1 MEDESAGEDH
11 GRVSQQLP
19 TILGPKTHKYQH
31 RYEYTPTTLHPQR
44 SAGLH
49 RLHPVWGVGAFV
61 GTLLAG
67 KVLAAHAHALATP
80 VNGLSHDWAAI
91 WRIPALGA
99 VGVLIIFLILFRES
113 RKTDVA

>member
-1 MEDESAGEDH
+1 MN
-11 GRVSQQLP
+11 
-19 TILGPKTHKYQH
+19 THQ
-31 RYEYTPTTLHPQR
+31 PPCIR
-44 SAGLH
+44 SAAQGFIAFIL
-49 RLHPVWGVGAFV
+49 WGVGAFV